1 MKKQMYSLLAIAM
14 MAGFTAQAQPDAKA
28 PKVKTEKKEITIN
41 ADSEDDGDGR
51 KKIVIEKKIKNGKE
65 EKMVIVV
72 DGETV
77 TINGKPAKDFNGNM
91 HFFKEGEFD
100 GDINVHV
107 APNMMSKGRAMFRN
121 LNPTQS
127 NKAMLGVVTEKNDQG
142 AKVTD
147 ITNESAAAK
156 AGIKE
161 GDIIVGVN
169 SDKISDENNLV
180 KIIGKYK
187 PDENVDVIV
196 LRDGKEKKL
205 KAKLG
210 KNDSPTAM
218 TFNWND
224 NENFDFKM
232 PAMPRMPAT
241 PRAPKAFNFD
251 QDNWP
256 LADFNTSK
264 PKFGFS
270 IADNEDGDGVKITGV
285 KEESNAAKAGLK
297 EGDLI
302 TEANGTTV
310 KNTDEL
316 KKQLAELNDKNEVPM
331 KILRNRSSQSITVKV
346 PKKIKTADL

>member
-28 PKVKTEKKEITIN
+28 PKAKTEKKEITIN
-41 ADSEDDGDGR
+41 ADSQDDGDGK

-91 HFFKEGEFD
+91 HFFKDGDFD

-107 APNMMSKGRAMFRN
+107 SPDMVTKGRAMFRN
-121 LNPTQS
+121 LNSTHS
-127 NKAMLGVVTEKNDQG
+127 NKAMLGVVTEKTEQG

-161 GDIIVGVN
+161 GDIIIEVN
-169 SDKISDENNLV
+169 SDKISDENNLA

-187 PDENVDVIV
+187 PDENVDVMV

-241 PRAPKAFNFD
+241 PRAPKAFNFN

-256 LADFNTSK
+256 LVDFTSK

-270 IADNEDGDGVKITGV
+270 IADNEDGDGVKITAV
-285 KEESNAAKAGLK
+285 KEESSAAKAGLK

-302 TEANGTTV
+302 TEANGTAV

-316 KKQLAELNDKNEVPM
+316 KKQLAELKDKTEVPM
-331 KILRNRSSQSITVKV
+331 KVLRNGSSQSITVKV